1 MLLGTGWKAGTKLV
15 FYLNSIATDSV
26 HVVKAVLVTGAI
38 PGIWYQ
44 YRRIPRKFSSLGMV
58 QELVPEN
65 LVLKK
70 VPSKFDTEKS
80 TETGIGLIW

>member
-1 MLLGTGWKAGTKLV
+1 MLNPEKTPVLLGMGWKAGTKIV
-15 FYLNSIATDSV
+15 VYLNGIATDSV

-58 QELVPEN
+58 QEPVPEN
-65 LVLKK
+65 LVPK
-70 VPSKFDTEKS
+70 KS
-80 TETGIGLIW
+80 TV